1 MTNLA
6 IIPARG
12 GSKRIPRK
20 NIKLFLGKP
29 IISYSIEIALKSKLF
44 DEVMVST
51 DDEEIAHIA
60 KEYGALVPF
69 FRSKK
74 NSNDYATTLDVL
86 LEVTNE
92 YRSRGINFNN
102 ICCIYP
108 TSPLIKMNDLI
119 NGYNLLFNNDIDII
133 YPITPFSYPILRSL
147 IIKDDGFIQMKW
159 PEYSKSRSQDLQQFY
174 HDCGQWYWYSG
185 MALALNRFKKIKPII
200 IENINVQDID
210 NEEDWK
216 LAELKYRYCNNIL

>member
-12 GSKRIPRK
+12 GSKRIPKK

-29 IISYSIEIALKSKLF
+29 IISYSIEIALQSKLF

-86 LEVTNE
+86 LEVTKE
-92 YRSRGINFNN
+92 YRSKGIDYDNV
-102 ICCIYP
+102 CCIYP
-108 TSPLIKMNDLI
+108 TSPLIKMKDLL
-119 NGYNLLFNNDIDII
+119 NGYNLLLNNDNDII

-147 IIKDDGFIQMKW
+147 LIDENGFIQMKW
-159 PEYSKSRSQDLQQFY
+159 PEFSKSRSQDLQQFY
-174 HDCGQWYWYSG
+174 HDCGQWYWYKG
-185 MALALNRFKKIKPII
+185 KALALGRFDKIKPII
-200 IENINVQDID
+200 IDNIDVQDID

-216 LAELKYRYCNNIL
+216 IAELKFRYCNNIL